1 MKYECTLC
9 GDQFSSE
16 DSCEA
21 HVSGKQDE
29 KHTNRHGKN
38 TKIKEVSEGP
48 KTGGGTE
55 VVSSKDEVPDDHEDD
70 DTLYIVLGSSGTDD
84 EGAGATGDE
93 AEAPPSFSGGSET
106 QIGEKG
112 GRELSPGEIQ
122 RQMAVMET
130 LRQLDGSDDGGDEG
144 GETPGGNRERA
155 YKKAAER
162 GADIESIALTAG
174 IEKMEE
180 SDISL
185 GTALTAGLALFGA
198 SELTGT
204 TNLLTDDSSGERRTK

>member
-55 VVSSKDEVPDDHEDD
+55 VVSSKDEIPDDHDD
-70 DTLYIVLGSSGTDD
+70 DTLYIVMGSSGTDD
-84 EGAGATGDE
+84 EGADVAGDE
-93 AEAPPSFSGGSET
+93 PEAPPSFSGGSSTET
-106 QIGEKG
+106 GEKG
-112 GRELSPGEIQ
+112 GRELSPEEVQ
-122 RQMAVMET
+122 KQVAVMKT
-130 LRQLDGSDDGGDEG
+130 LRQLQGSGGEGADG
-144 GETPGGNRERA
+144 GETPSRNRERA

-204 TNLLTDDSSGERRTK
+204 TNLLTDDGSDERRTK